1 MNTMA
6 PAAPAIQPARRNSPL
21 VHHRVVWPAGLP
33 ADTPVLDAL
42 DRANLRLAID
52 TRLRRE
58 LVEYLRVLR
67 YDAHLAPAAPA
78 AQGPGSVERA
88 ALRGHLGEWCYGQL
102 VELVREHAAD
112 APLSMAHVRIDEL
125 TLDSA
130 VELAILR
137 FDLEAYRRELA
148 PRLHAA
154 QVDRAGGQVHP
165 WMAGGPARVA
175 MAAYW
180 AEQPSNFA
188 LQLLRSFL
196 DPKRGQLR
204 LRSLLPA
211 LN

>member
-1 MNTMA
+1 MNSTA
-6 PAAPAIQPARRNSPL
+6 QTVRRSSPP
-21 VHHRVVWPAGLP
+21 VRHRVVWPASLP

-67 YDAHLAPAAPA
+67 HDARLAPAAPA

-88 ALRGHLGEWCYGQL
+88 ALRGHLGDWCYGQL
-102 VELVREHAAD
+102 VALVRDHAAD
-112 APLSMAHVRIDEL
+112 VPLSMAHVRIDEL

-148 PRLHAA
+148 PRLYAA
-154 QVDRAGGQVHP
+154 QVERAGAQAHP
-165 WMAGGPARVA
+165 GSAGGPARVA

-188 LQLLRSFL
+188 MQLLRSFL
-196 DPKRGQLR
+196 DPQRGELR
-204 LRSLLPA
+204 LRDLLPA